1 MINICEPGIQWGR
14 GRGSRPRFEFRGGI
28 WVGVQIFQGV
38 DRTET
43 GREDEIQGP
52 SLAHTGV

>member
-1 MINICEPGIQWGR
+1 MGEAGT
-14 GRGSRPRFEFRGGI
+14 RPIFKFKGGV

-38 DRTET
+38 DRSET

-52 SLAHTGV
+52 RLAHTDV